1 MNKTTKRHAVLAT
14 AAILWLSRTAFAD
27 RVDDYIELQMKR
39 RHIPGISLAAVKD
52 GKIIKEGGYG
62 FANIEANARATPK
75 TVYKIASISKQ
86 FLAAGIMLLVQ
97 DGKIKL
103 DDKLSKYLDGTPE
116 TWKDITV
123 RQVLAHTSGISQDP
137 PGFDPYKVKP
147 DAEVIGSA
155 YSLPLEFPPGEK
167 WDYSNVGYDVIGE
180 IIHKVTGESY
190 SAFLAERVF
199 VPVGMTAT
207 RTITTTEI
215 VPLRACGYTWRNDK
229 LQNAENWISLCA
241 SGAFLSTVEDLAK
254 WDSVLYSDSILN
266 SLSKQQMWT
275 PVMLKGGVEQPYGF
289 GWFIDDWQGHK
300 RIYHGGNLPGFVS
313 HFDRFVD
320 DKLTIIV
327 LINTDNADP
336 GKIALNVAGVFVP
349 ELAPPVLKPILTTE
363 PEITEKGKAMITAF
377 ERGSVDLS
385 LFASETAS
393 HMTEEMRTRMTESL
407 RHFGKIQSID
417 LVEFKIRNSNRLC
430 HYRVSFQNDS
440 ILFTVSFDK
449 SNKIA
454 GFGFEED
461 Y

>member
-1 MNKTTKRHAVLAT
+1 MNKATKNHAVLAT
-14 AAILWLSRTAFAD
+14 AAILCLSRTAFAD

-39 RHIPGISLAAVKD
+39 RHIPGISLAVVKD
-52 GKIIKEGGYG
+52 GKILKEEGYG
-62 FANIEANARATPK
+62 FANVEADARATPK

-97 DGKIKL
+97 EGKIKL
-103 DDKLSKYLDGTPE
+103 DDKISKYLDGTPG
-116 TWKDITV
+116 TWRDITV
-123 RQVLAHTSGISQDP
+123 RQLLTHTSGIPQDP

-147 DAEVIGSA
+147 DSEVIGSA
-155 YSLPLEFPPGEK
+155 YSLPMEFPAGEK
-167 WDYSNVGYDVIGE
+167 WGYSNVGYFVIGE

-207 RTITTTEI
+207 RTTTTSEI

-229 LQNAENWISLCA
+229 LQNAQNWIALRA

-275 PVMLKGGVEQPYGF
+275 PVTLKGGTKQAYGL

-300 RIYHGGNLPGFVS
+300 RIYHGGSLPGFVS
-313 HFDRFVD
+313 EFDRFVD
-320 DKLTIIV
+320 DQLTIIV

-336 GKIALNVAGVFVP
+336 GKIALNVAGFFMP
-349 ELAPPVLKPILTTE
+349 ELAPPVLKPIPSTE
-363 PEITEKGKAMITAF
+363 PEITAKGKAMITAF
-377 ERGSVDLS
+377 ERGNVDVS
-385 LFASETAS
+385 LFASQVASDMTDEMKS
-393 HMTEEMRTRMTESL
+393 HMTASL
-407 RHFGKIQSID
+407 RRFGTIRSID
-417 LVEFKIRNSNRLC
+417 LVELKTRNSNRLC
-430 HYRVSFQNDS
+430 RYRVSFQKDT
-440 ILFTVSFDK
+440 ILFTVSFNK

-454 GFGFEED
+454 GFGLEEE